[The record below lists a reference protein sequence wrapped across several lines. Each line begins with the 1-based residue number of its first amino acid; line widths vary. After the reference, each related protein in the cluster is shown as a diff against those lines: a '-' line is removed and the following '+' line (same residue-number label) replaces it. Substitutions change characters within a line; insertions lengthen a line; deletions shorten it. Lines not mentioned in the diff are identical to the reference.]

1 MKRSPSC
8 YQQNG
13 FTLLE
18 FLLASAIG
26 LLLGAAVL
34 SLYFYTSRLN
44 HIAGLNL
51 SVHEDLRAISRS
63 INQDAAMAGS
73 FGCLSLTSLYS
84 QDSKNID
91 DQFNRQFHVY
101 FNDSIPKDSPIV
113 FDKPGDSARSSNQ
126 NFGVALLN
134 PERLKIPN
142 FQAKSKA
149 LTFYYAIGEASAFS
163 DMFTSTGDTLA
174 DYKAADN
181 SHNQYVIS
189 AVKQGGYIA
198 FGSCHG
204 LDIFKAKPSNTDIVN
219 EKEVIH
225 LNEETLG
232 DVRMTPTIAA
242 ITNEQ
247 TFASH
252 LMRYIVH
259 SYVVGQFNNGPLGL
273 YKIELNENGSWGPP
287 VLLSSHVSKMQVS
300 FIYPTD
306 WDKEH
311 QHPLGCP
318 SAFNDDVYTN
328 DKQTLEEKFNQ
339 YQFFERDNPTFTAT
353 HDPQNPKG
361 GKRED
366 LKKVLKAESSYLAP
380 SAVNV
385 VLTVNYPKLSRPF
398 GLGKNDDG
406 LSTESSHV
414 DLNDN
419 KSDKKLFRIFSS
431 IKGGNECADRNLV
444 D

>member
-1 MKRSPSC
+1 MKRPPSW
-8 YQQNG
+8 YQQSG

-44 HIAGLNL
+44 HIASLNL
-51 SVHEDLRAISRS
+51 SVHEDLRAVSRS

-101 FNDSIPKDSPIV
+101 FNDSIPKNSPIV
-113 FDKPGDSARSSNQ
+113 FDKPGDSARSFNQ
-126 NFGVALLN
+126 NFGVALLD
-134 PERLKIPN
+134 PEKLKIPN
-142 FQAKSKA
+142 FQAKSQA
-149 LTFYYAIGEASAFS
+149 LTFYYAIGEAATFS
-163 DMFTSTGDTLA
+163 DIYTSTGDTIA

-181 SHNQYVIS
+181 SHNQYVMS
-189 AVKQGGYIA
+189 TVKQGGYIA
-198 FGSCHG
+198 FGSCYG
-204 LDIFKAKPSNTDIVN
+204 LDIFKAKPSNTSVVN
-219 EKEVIH
+219 RKEVIH
-225 LNEETLG
+225 LDEATLG
-232 DVRMTPTIAA
+232 DVRMAPAMAA
-242 ITNEQ
+242 INNEQ
-247 TFASH
+247 TFTSH
-252 LMRYIVH
+252 LMRYMVH
-259 SYVVGQFNNGPLGL
+259 SYVLGQLNNGPLGL

-311 QHPLGCP
+311 QRFLGCP
-318 SAFNDDVYTN
+318 SAFNNDVYAN

-339 YQFFERDNPTFTAT
+339 YQFFERDNPTFTIT
-353 HDPQNPKG
+353 HDPKNPKG

-366 LKKVLKAESSYLAP
+366 LKKVLKTEDRYLAP

-385 VLTVNYPKLSRPF
+385 VLTVTYPKLSRPF
-398 GLGKNDDG
+398 GLGKNDHG
-406 LSTESSHV
+406 SSTESSHV

-419 KSDKKLFRIFSS
+419 KSDKKIFRIFSS
-431 IKGGNECADRNLV
+431 IKGGNQCADRNLV

>member
-204 LDIFKAKPSNTDIVN
+204 LDILKRSQ
-219 EKEVIH
+219 VI
-225 LNEETLG
+225 L
-232 DVRMTPTIAA
+232 I
-242 ITNEQ
+242 
-247 TFASH
+247 S
-252 LMRYIVH
+252 LM
-259 SYVVGQFNNGPLGL
+259 
-273 YKIELNENGSWGPP
+273 
-287 VLLSSHVSKMQVS
+287 
-300 FIYPTD
+300 
-306 WDKEH
+306 
-311 QHPLGCP
+311 
-318 SAFNDDVYTN
+318 
-328 DKQTLEEKFNQ
+328 
-339 YQFFERDNPTFTAT
+339 
-353 HDPQNPKG
+353 
-361 GKRED
+361 
-366 LKKVLKAESSYLAP
+366 KK
-380 SAVNV
+380 
-385 VLTVNYPKLSRPF
+385 KLS
-398 GLGKNDDG
+398 
-406 LSTESSHV
+406 T
-414 DLNDN
+414 
-419 KSDKKLFRIFSS
+419 
-431 IKGGNECADRNLV
+431 
-444 D
+444 